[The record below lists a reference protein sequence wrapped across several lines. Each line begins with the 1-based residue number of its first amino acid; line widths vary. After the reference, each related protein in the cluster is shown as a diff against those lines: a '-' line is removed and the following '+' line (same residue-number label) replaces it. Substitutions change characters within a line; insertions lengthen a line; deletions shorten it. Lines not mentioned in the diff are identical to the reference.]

1 MGEAK
6 RRGPPAQRQAEGVAK
21 RMERESL
28 RAKELATIKA
38 TEAERESRKTPAE
51 RTKGRR
57 IAVLLSATLGMAL
70 ANNYRGKKC

>member
-6 RRGPPAQRQAEGVAK
+6 RRGTPAQRQAEGIRN

-28 RAKELATIKA
+28 RAKVLATIKA

-51 RTKGRR
+51 RAKGRR
-57 IAVLLSATLGMAL
+57 IAILLSAALGLAL

>member
-1 MGEAK
+1 
-6 RRGPPAQRQAEGVAK
+6 
-21 RMERESL
+21 MERESL

-38 TEAERESRKTPAE
+38 TKAECESRKTPAE

-57 IAVLLSATLGMAL
+57 IAVLLSAALGMAL